1 MKLTVVIHT
10 EDKDKLSNLLKL
22 IEKNPNKKF
31 FSLYLHAKDYLPW
44 KDEDLRKSIVSFKK
58 YSAFPTAKS
67 KIESVVEIISRIND
81 DKVLILDEDC
91 DFFDLNEWN
100 ESKLNFLLSTKQDI
114 IKLNLDTKYQSLK
127 WFIIDL
133 ISQKNKTKL
142 DISDDSEDYV
152 RYSKKIESQVFY
164 DKIIYVDGG
173 MGDHIMALPLLE
185 KIQNDVHICCKYP
198 FVFEHLS
205 FKGSI
210 HWNDDLFGGYRRF
223 VYEHGSANN
232 SKTIIDAFFE
242 MYGYERQE
250 DDLLIYN
257 GVREKNQID
266 TNGKPIALICS
277 SAAKIQNLDS
287 NKDWRDIRWLKLVH
301 ELKKRNYY
309 VVQVGTIKDNQIPMV
324 DLKYLDKPLAGLAS
338 LIDESSLWISVDT
351 FFHHFASS
359 IKPNVGICLTPF
371 YNDHAKH
378 KGVTYI
384 EKDCGKDFSSRK
396 WWMDLQQPERK
407 ECMDLIQ
414 LEDVIP
420 HIKVKINKIGVLYN
434 VNKDNIHLLE
444 FSSKNSRSFSE
455 LIIVKF
461 NDFSLEGK
469 LRELKDN
476 GVIDGFSISDNEEVI
491 FQNMDFKVILS
502 ADEVVEKHQ
511 IISVVNDMNRD
522 NVNIAVCDVK
532 LYFKNLNYVLTNQ
545 DIITK
550 PLVFKLVGGLD
561 TKSYDYLKLHNLSLT
576 YDNKSDKEF
585 SMSFNSF
592 YYNKINEVR
601 HNGVKYNVTYNDI
614 SNLKIESLVKVVCI
628 SNGPN
633 DNCSNWRVFQPYDR
647 FENGVNYELDLS
659 VKFDFERDKN
669 VDAVII
675 GRPAY
680 NCLHYLKRLRDNGV
694 KVIVDYDDV
703 LPIGN
708 LYDGRYYDS
717 YAEILKI
724 LLTECDMVTTTN
736 NKLKYYF
743 EQHSPAPVEV
753 FPNIVKDG
761 LISKKTNKN
770 TDKIIL
776 GWYGSGGH
784 INALKIINQ
793 DVLRILDEFD
803 NVYFNLYT
811 EKEDIRNLFKHDK
824 VKFIDYNYNFYEFQN
839 SVNEI
844 DINLS
849 PIEETYINFCKSD
862 IRVQLT
868 GYKGIPS
875 IVSDFSEYK
884 EFANLNGGSVLSKNN
899 EWYDKIKSLILD
911 NEKYNDLVERTKQTI
926 DEHFNYRKWSQIKD
940 DKIKNLIIKNG

>member
-10 EDKDKLSNLLKL
+10 EDKDKLSKLFKL
-22 IEKNPNKKF
+22 IEKNPNKKY
-31 FSLYLHAKDYLPW
+31 FSIYLHAKGYVPW
-44 KDEDLRKSIVSFKK
+44 EDDELKKVIVS
-58 YSAFPTAKS
+58 YSRYNAFPTLKS
-67 KIESVVEIISRIND
+67 KIESVIEIITKVKDDRI
-81 DKVLILDEDC
+81 LILDEDC
-91 DFFDLNEWN
+91 DFFNLNEWDD
-100 ESKLNFLLSTKQDI
+100 SKLNFLLSSKEDI
-114 IKLNLDTKYQSLK
+114 IKLNLDTKYQTLK
-127 WFIIDL
+127 WFIVDL
-133 ISQKNKTKL
+133 ISQKNKTKVG
-142 DISDDSEDYV
+142 ISDDSEDSI
-152 RYSKKIESQVFY
+152 RYFKKIESPIFY

-185 KIQNDVHICCKYP
+185 KIQNDIHICCKYP
-198 FVFEHLS
+198 FVFEHLN

-223 VYEHGSANN
+223 VYEHGSVNN

-242 MYGYERQE
+242 MYGYVRYE

-257 GVREKNQID
+257 GNREKNQID

-277 SAAKIQNLDS
+277 SAAKIENLDS

-309 VVQVGTIKDNQIPMV
+309 VVQVGTIKDSQIPTV
-324 DLKYLDKPLAGLAS
+324 DLKYLDKPLNGLAS

-384 EKDCGKDFSSRK
+384 EKDCGKNFSDRK

-414 LEDVIP
+414 LEDVLP
-420 HIKVKINKIGVLYN
+420 YIKVKTNKIGVLYN

-444 FSSKNSRSFSE
+444 FSSKNSRSFSD

-461 NDFSLEGK
+461 DDYSLEER
-469 LRELKDN
+469 LMVLKN
-476 GVIDGFSISDNEEVI
+476 SRTIDEFLIQDDDVI
-491 FQNMDFKVILS
+491 FEDMDFKVILS
-502 ADEVVEKHQ
+502 ADEIVEKYQ
-511 IISVVNDMNRD
+511 ITSVTNDMIRD
-522 NVNIAVCDVK
+522 NVDVAVCDVITH
-532 LYFKNLNYVLTNQ
+532 FKNLNYVITNQ
-545 DIITK
+545 DKFTK
-550 PLVFKLVGGLD
+550 SLVFRLGGGSEIK
-561 TKSYDYLKLHNLSLT
+561 TYDYLKLHNLSLT
-576 YDNKSDKEF
+576 YDNKTDENF

-592 YYNKINEVR
+592 YYSNISEVT

-633 DNCSNWRVFQPYDR
+633 DNCSNWRVFQPFDR
-647 FENGVNYELDLS
+647 FENGINYELDLS
-659 VKFDFERDKN
+659 AKFDFERDKN
-669 VDAVII
+669 VDVVII
-675 GRPAY
+675 GRPVY

-703 LPIGN
+703 FPISN
-708 LYDGRYYDS
+708 LYDSKYYDS
-717 YAEILKI
+717 YSEILKI

-761 LISKKTNKN
+761 LISKKNYKN
-770 TDKIIL
+770 IDKIIL

-784 INALKIINQ
+784 INSLKIINK
-793 DVLRILDEFD
+793 DVLRILDEFE
-803 NVYFNLYT
+803 NVYLYLYT
-811 EKEDIRNLFKHDK
+811 EKQDIIDLFKHDK
-824 VKFIDYNYNFYEFQN
+824 VKFIDYNHNFYEFQN
-839 SVNEI
+839 SINEI

-884 EFANLNGGSVLSKNN
+884 EFANLNGGSLVCKND

-911 NEKYNDLVERTKQTI
+911 KEKYNDLLERTKQTI
-926 DEHFNYRKWSQIKD
+926 DEYFNYSKWLEIKD
-940 DKIKNLIIKNG
+940 DKIKKLIINNE